1 MPFEATSVMDQRLR
15 FVAECLQGELP
26 MAALCQA
33 YGISRQTGYT
43 WLARY
48 RAEGGAGL
56 VDRSRAPRRPGN
68 AIAAEVAGAI
78 VALRR
83 ERPHW
88 GPKKLKAVLTQRQP
102 AQAWPAA
109 STIGDLLRRQG
120 LITARRRRRAAMP
133 ATQPFPPA
141 TAANQR
147 WCIDFKG
154 WFRTRDGQRCDPL
167 TLTDAASRY
176 LLALEIVPPTSG
188 PVEAAVD
195 RLLQEHGLPER
206 LLMDN
211 GPPFAA
217 SGAGGLTR
225 LSVKWLKLGIALERI
240 TPGRPQENG
249 RHERMHRTL
258 KAETSRPPA
267 ASPGEQQAR
276 FDAFR
281 EDFNHHRPH
290 EALGQVPPASV
301 WRASP
306 RPYPAKLEEPWYD
319 AEHAVRRVRSDG
331 GIKWA
336 GTQVFVSEAL
346 VGEPVGIVELAD
358 GSWLVR
364 FAGLDLGL
372 IDRRSKKLTRFTAAR
387 PCRREGEPT
396 GNSVNHVPGPDCQ
409 P

>member
-1 MPFEATSVMDQRLR
+1 MPFEATRVMDQRLR
-15 FVAECLQGELP
+15 FVAECLQGERP
-26 MAALCQA
+26 TTALCQA

-48 RAEGGAGL
+48 RADGPAGL
-56 VDRSRAPRRPGN
+56 VDHARAPRRPGN
-68 AIAAEVAGAI
+68 SMAADVADAI

-88 GPKKLKAVLTQRQP
+88 DPKKLKAVLAQRQP

-109 STIGDLLRRQG
+109 STIGDLLQRRG
-120 LITARRRRRAAMP
+120 LITARRRRRAAVP
-133 ATQPFPPA
+133 AAQPFPAA
-141 TAANQR
+141 TAPNQR

-176 LLALEIVPPTSG
+176 LLALEIVAPTSG

-290 EALGQVPPASV
+290 EALGQRPPASC
-301 WRASP
+301 WHPSP

-336 GTQVFVSEAL
+336 GAQVFVSEAL
-346 VGEPVGIVELAD
+346 VGEPVGIVALESGD
-358 GSWLVR
+358 WLVR
-364 FAGLDLGL
+364 FADLDLGL
-372 IDRRSKKLTRFTAAR
+372 IERKSRKLTRFTAAR
-387 PCRREGEPT
+387 PGRREAEPT
-396 GNSVNHVPGPDCQ
+396 GNGVNDVPGPECQ
-409 P
+409 A